1 MQFIYFVFRILFFY
15 FLFVSALKL
24 IIFLVRIFFAKKNAR
39 NQSKKS
45 SPETG
50 SYSKKENI
58 IDVEFEEIE

>member
-24 IIFLVRIFFAKKNAR
+24 IIFLVRIFFAKKNAQNR
-39 NQSKKS
+39 NRKS
-45 SPETG
+45 NPKTG
-50 SYSKKENI
+50 RYSKKENI